1 MRIVICSINEDENR
15 EVKNLIR
22 SYLPEESMC
31 SIDIME
37 SCEKMLFE
45 MSDEPNEVDLVISDT
60 DFGEKM
66 DSMDALRQLR
76 EIGYEGEILFIT
88 ADKERV
94 FESFDV
100 RPANYLIKGE
110 VTEEKTINAILAAA
124 TLARGRKRDM
134 ISFACAGE
142 IKTIPVDDIL
152 YFEVSQ
158 KIVEVHYGEEVFE
171 FYSTANKLE
180 NQLFERGFK
189 RVHRAFLV
197 NEKHIKSVKSG
208 EVVLDNGETVPL
220 AGKYAK
226 NVTEDK
232 KDTKDKKEKIEN
244 IENQEDK
251 EEQSDDR

>member
-1 MRIVICSINEDENR
+1 MRIVICSINEAENR
-15 EVKNLIR
+15 EVEQLIR
-22 SYLPEESMC
+22 SYLPEEEMC
-31 SIDIME
+31 NIDVME

-45 MSDEPNEVDLVISDT
+45 MSDEPNEVDLVITDT

-66 DSMDALRQLR
+66 DSMDALKQLR
-76 EIGYEGEILFIT
+76 EIGYEGEILFLS

-100 RPANYLIKGE
+100 RPANYLVKGE
-110 VTEEKTINAILAAA
+110 ATEDKTINAILSAA
-124 TLARGRKRDM
+124 TIAQGRKRDM
-134 ISFACAGE
+134 ITFACAGE

-208 EVVLDNGETVPL
+208 EVILDNGETVPL

-226 NVTEDK
+226 NVTEEK
-232 KDTKDKKEKIEN
+232 K
-244 IENQEDK
+244 
-251 EEQSDDR
+251 EQSDDR